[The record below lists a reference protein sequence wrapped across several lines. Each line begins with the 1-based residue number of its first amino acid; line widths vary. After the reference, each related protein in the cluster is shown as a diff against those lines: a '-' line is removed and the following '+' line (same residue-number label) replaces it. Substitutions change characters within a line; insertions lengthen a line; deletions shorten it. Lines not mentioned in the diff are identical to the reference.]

1 MLPRSHSD
9 LRARVF
15 GPSPANALR
24 SSAMRSL
31 SLCFGWFS
39 LLAALGNL
47 TACGSGHDDVSKRLA
62 AMQGDLTR
70 LQNHSDR
77 LEERLEAL
85 EMRKEA
91 AATRPTAEAAPILD
105 HPKLMVVKL
114 EPGDDTH
121 DAPTDA
127 PTAQLRP
134 EDSAADKS
142 PRPVIRVHG
151 PTSDGD
157 VKMASDSD
165 TSDSSP
171 RRKRG
176 Q

>member
-1 MLPRSHSD
+1 
-9 LRARVF
+9 
-15 GPSPANALR
+15 
-24 SSAMRSL
+24 MRSL
-31 SLCFGWFS
+31 PVCFGCFS
-39 LLAALGNL
+39 LLAALGTL
-47 TACGSGHDDVSKRLA
+47 SACGSGHDDMTKRLA
-62 AMQGDLTR
+62 TMQGDLTR

-91 AATRPTAEAAPILD
+91 AAARPTAEAAPVLD

-114 EPGDDTH
+114 EPGDDSH

-127 PTAQLRP
+127 PTAELRP

-151 PTSDGD
+151 SNSDGD
-157 VKMASDSD
+157 VRMASDSD
-165 TSDSSP
+165 VPDATP

>member
-1 MLPRSHSD
+1 
-9 LRARVF
+9 
-15 GPSPANALR
+15 
-24 SSAMRSL
+24 MRSL
-31 SLCFGWFS
+31 PLRFGCFS
-39 LLAALGNL
+39 LLVALCGL
-47 TACGSGHDDVSKRLA
+47 TACGSNHDDIAKRLA
-62 AMQGDLTR
+62 TMQGDLTR

-91 AATRPTAEAAPILD
+91 AAARPTAEAAPVLE

-114 EPGDDTH
+114 EPGDGSRDAATDT
-121 DAPTDA
+121 
-127 PTAQLRP
+127 PTAELRP

-151 PTSDGD
+151 ATSDGD
-157 VKMASDSD
+157 VRMASDND
-165 TSDSSP
+165 AADSAP
-171 RRKRG
+171 RRKQRG

>member
-1 MLPRSHSD
+1 
-9 LRARVF
+9 
-15 GPSPANALR
+15 
-24 SSAMRSL
+24 MRSL
-31 SLCFGWFS
+31 PSCFGWLS
-39 LLAALGNL
+39 LLAIVSLL
-47 TACGSGHDDVSKRLA
+47 PACGSGHDDLSKRLA
-62 AMQGDLTR
+62 SVQGDLTR

-77 LEERLEAL
+77 LEQRLEAL
-85 EMRKEA
+85 EMHKDA
-91 AATRPTAEAAPILD
+91 AAARPTADAAPVLE

-114 EPGDDTH
+114 EPGDDSR
-121 DAPTDA
+121 DAPTGS
-127 PTAQLRP
+127 PTAELRP
-134 EDSAADKS
+134 EDSVADKS

-165 TSDSSP
+165 VSEGST

>member
-1 MLPRSHSD
+1 
-9 LRARVF
+9 
-15 GPSPANALR
+15 
-24 SSAMRSL
+24 MRSL
-31 SLCFGWFS
+31 PLCFGCFS
-39 LLAALGNL
+39 LLATLGTL
-47 TACGSGHDDVSKRLA
+47 SACGSGHDDISKRLA
-62 AMQGDLTR
+62 TMQGDLTR

-91 AATRPTAEAAPILD
+91 AAARPVVDTAPVLD

-114 EPGDDTH
+114 EPSDESH

-127 PTAQLRP
+127 PTAELRP

-151 PTSDGD
+151 STSDGD
-157 VKMASDSD
+157 VRMASDSD
-165 TSDSSP
+165 APDSTP

>member
-1 MLPRSHSD
+1 MPTG
-9 LRARVF
+9 RVF
-15 GPSPANALR
+15 GPSPAIALR

-31 SLCFGWFS
+31 PLCFGLFS
-39 LLAALGNL
+39 LLVAASPL
-47 TACGSGHDDVSKRLA
+47 TACSSSHDDISKRLA
-62 AMQGDLTR
+62 SMQGDLTR

-77 LEERLEAL
+77 LEERLEVL

-91 AATRPTAEAAPILD
+91 ADARPVAAAPVLE

-114 EPGDDTH
+114 EPSDDAH
-121 DAPTDA
+121 EAAPSDAPTGE
-127 PTAQLRP
+127 LSP

-151 PTSDGD
+151 PLSDGD
-157 VKMASDSD
+157 VKMASDTD
-165 TSDSSP
+165 SDSTAAH
-171 RRKRG
+171 RKQRG

>member
-1 MLPRSHSD
+1 
-9 LRARVF
+9 
-15 GPSPANALR
+15 
-24 SSAMRSL
+24 
-31 SLCFGWFS
+31 
-39 LLAALGNL
+39 L
-47 TACGSGHDDVSKRLA
+47 TACGSGHDDISKRLSS
-62 AMQGDLTR
+62 MQGDLTR

-91 AATRPTAEAAPILD
+91 AAARPTVETAPVLE

-114 EPGDDTH
+114 EPGADSR
-121 DAPTDA
+121 DAPSDA
-127 PTAQLRP
+127 PSGELRP
-134 EDSAADKS
+134 EDSAADTS

-165 TSDSSP
+165 GTDST
-171 RRKRG
+171 RHKQRG

>member
-1 MLPRSHSD
+1 
-9 LRARVF
+9 
-15 GPSPANALR
+15 
-24 SSAMRSL
+24 
-31 SLCFGWFS
+31 
-39 LLAALGNL
+39 
-47 TACGSGHDDVSKRLA
+47 
-62 AMQGDLTR
+62 
-70 LQNHSDR
+70 

-91 AATRPTAEAAPILD
+91 AARSTADAALTLD

-114 EPGDDTH
+114 EPGDDSR
-121 DAPTDA
+121 DAATDA
-127 PTAQLRP
+127 PTAELRP

-151 PTSDGD
+151 SSSDGD
-157 VKMASDSD
+157 VKMASDADVPD
-165 TSDSSP
+165 TSP

>member
-1 MLPRSHSD
+1 
-9 LRARVF
+9 
-15 GPSPANALR
+15 
-24 SSAMRSL
+24 MRSL
-31 SLCFGWFS
+31 HLCFGWFS
-39 LLAALGNL
+39 LAALCSL
-47 TACGSGHDDVSKRLA
+47 TACGSSHDETAKRLA

-70 LQNHSDR
+70 LENHSDR

-91 AATRPTAEAAPILD
+91 AAARPVAEGPAVLD

-114 EPGDDTH
+114 EPGDDARE
-121 DAPTDA
+121 APTDA
-127 PTAQLRP
+127 PTAELRP

-157 VKMASDSD
+157 VKMASDTD
-165 TSDSSP
+165 VPDSLP
-171 RRKRG
+171 RHKQRG

>member
-1 MLPRSHSD
+1 
-9 LRARVF
+9 
-15 GPSPANALR
+15 
-24 SSAMRSL
+24 MRSL
-31 SLCFGWFS
+31 HLCFGLFS
-39 LLAALGNL
+39 LAAVCSL
-47 TACGSGHDDVSKRLA
+47 TACGSSHDETAKRLA
-62 AMQGDLTR
+62 TMQGDLTR

-77 LEERLEAL
+77 LEERLEVL

-91 AATRPTAEAAPILD
+91 AAARPVAETPTVLD

-114 EPGDDTH
+114 EPGEDNRETPTE
-121 DAPTDA
+121 APTGE
-127 PTAQLRP
+127 LRP

-157 VKMASDSD
+157 VKMASDANEP
-165 TSDSSP
+165 DSPP
-171 RRKRG
+171 RHKQRG

>member
-1 MLPRSHSD
+1 
-9 LRARVF
+9 
-15 GPSPANALR
+15 
-24 SSAMRSL
+24 MRSL
-31 SLCFGWFS
+31 PFCFGWFS
-39 LLAALGNL
+39 LLAAVCSL
-47 TACGSGHDDVSKRLA
+47 TACGSGHDDISKRLA

-91 AATRPTAEAAPILD
+91 AATRPVADAPPVLD

-114 EPGDDTH
+114 EPGDDSRE
-121 DAPTDA
+121 APTDS
-127 PTAQLRP
+127 PTAELRP

-157 VKMASDSD
+157 VKMASDMD
-165 TSDSSP
+165 VQDPLP
-171 RRKRG
+171 RHKQRG